1 MERGTRLPR
10 RRLADVVGGVRD
22 RLEGRRD
29 TRKPQPPGVRA
40 RPVPEVVARLD
51 GALGADAAALLAEP
65 ALAELEAM
73 LAARLETDRE
83 GRGDPYPA
91 DFKASRTLARL
102 CWTAVRLLRPD
113 VVVETGV
120 AAGYTSAHIAAALE
134 QNGHGELHS
143 IDPVLGGPDFEDAV
157 GWLVPDAAR
166 HRQTLHRGR
175 SRRVLPRLLRGLP
188 PVGVFVHDGLHTEAT
203 MRWELR
209 AVTSSLAPRAAV
221 LMDDAELNAA
231 FADWGAAN
239 AGEWSLVETEF
250 PGHLCGLALL
260 DR

>member
-1 MERGTRLPR
+1 
-10 RRLADVVGGVRD
+10 VGGLRD

-29 TRKPQPPGVRA
+29 TRTPQPPGVEARA
-40 RPVPEVVARLD
+40 VPEVLARLD
-51 GALGADAAALLAEP
+51 GVLGSEAERLLAEP
-65 ALAELEAM
+65 ALAT
-73 LAARLETDRE
+73 LETALAERMAGDRE

-102 CWTAVRLLRPD
+102 CWVAVRLLRPD

-134 QNGHGELHS
+134 ENGHGELHS
-143 IDPVLGGPDFEDAV
+143 IDPVVGGPDFEEAV

-175 SRRVLPRLLRGLP
+175 SRRVLGRLLRRLP
-188 PVGVFVHDGLHTEAT
+188 PVGVFVHDGLHTEPT

-209 AVTSSLAPRAAV
+209 AVTPSLAPRAAV

-231 FADWGAAN
+231 FADWAAESL
-239 AGEWSLVETEF
+239 ATEWSLVQTEF
-250 PGHLCGLALL
+250 PGHLCGLAVL